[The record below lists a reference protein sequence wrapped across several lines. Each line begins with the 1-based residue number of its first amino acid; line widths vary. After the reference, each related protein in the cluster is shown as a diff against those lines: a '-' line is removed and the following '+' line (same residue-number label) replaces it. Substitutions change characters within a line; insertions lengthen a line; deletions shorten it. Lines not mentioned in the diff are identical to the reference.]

1 MSLTPHSPLD
11 AAMMPKRDVMY
22 VSCLCRGMLP
32 GQRTQRSNIDFELL
46 LINGVEL
53 VEVIDVIGYTSVF
66 NLLLTFLFSFFFV
79 NPQNY
84 LAFAIVE
91 G

>member
-1 MSLTPHSPLD
+1 MF
-11 AAMMPKRDVMY
+11 
-22 VSCLCRGMLP
+22 VSSLCRGMLP
-32 GQRTQRSNIDFELL
+32 GQRAQRSNIDFELL
-46 LINGVEL
+46 LINGVDPLE
-53 VEVIDVIGYTSVF
+53 VEDVIGYTSVF

>member
-1 MSLTPHSPLD
+1 MSVRELF
-11 AAMMPKRDVMY
+11 VQGY
-22 VSCLCRGMLP
+22 GMLP
-32 GQRTQRSNIDFELL
+32 GQRTQHSNIDFELL